1 MDTSVVRTRAIFRG
15 ATSSL
20 QRNNFANQFLH
31 DINKL
36 FEHTNENSSQI
47 SSDMET
53 FTNLNSELQSRICN
67 IENIL
72 SAMAS
77 KL

>member
-1 MDTSVVRTRAIFRG
+1 
-15 ATSSL
+15 L

-53 FTNLNSELQSRICN
+53 FTNLNSELQARICN
-67 IENIL
+67 MENIL